1 MGELS
6 GVLVHQTKSQ
16 DKFLEREG
24 WARQVA
30 RGGGEDILKSC
41 RDPGQVYKIYMEQK
55 GC

>member
-6 GVLVHQTKSQ
+6 GVPVHQIKSQ

-30 RGGGEDILKSC
+30 RGGGEGIVESC
-41 RDPGQVYKIYMEQK
+41 RDKGQVYKTDMEQK